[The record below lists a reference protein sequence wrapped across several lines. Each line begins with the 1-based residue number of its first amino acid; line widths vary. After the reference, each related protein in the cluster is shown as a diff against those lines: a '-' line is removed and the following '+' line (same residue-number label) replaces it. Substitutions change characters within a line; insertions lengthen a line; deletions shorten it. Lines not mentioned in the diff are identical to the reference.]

1 MGYKQTEELIA
12 DYLSELLSDNTDLE
26 NSDSEVTGPESTNNV
41 GNNKE
46 KSKHSSTNIN
56 DDTKSSKKK
65 QDVPP
70 VHKPEATLKPLQS
83 AAQPAINNNSEDAP
97 ICSHGSAKVE
107 ENSTAS
113 GQNNREVISNQTK
126 SDPSIPITS
135 DTPKAKAVAIDKEE
149 LPALAYEQHKQRLEK
164 MLMHVSTVEPNPLTK
179 IATTEVS
186 TPFKTEVNTESH
198 PPADDQ
204 QVEQTHADYQPL
216 STLSGEWLENGR
228 PNWAQGKFDILL
240 IEVNG
245 LQLAVPLIALGQIQA
260 MDENLTPLFG
270 QSDWFM
276 GLQQSPVGNIKTVNT
291 AKFIMPERY
300 KDEHDYKFVVS
311 INGLNWGLAVD
322 RIHQPIS
329 IDPDS
334 IRWRVNRSSRPWM
347 AGMVRD
353 HMCVLLDIP
362 SMGELLQKQDENH
375 Q

>member
-1 MGYKQTEELIA
+1 
-12 DYLSELLSDNTDLE
+12 
-26 NSDSEVTGPESTNNV
+26 
-41 GNNKE
+41 
-46 KSKHSSTNIN
+46 
-56 DDTKSSKKK
+56 
-65 QDVPP
+65 
-70 VHKPEATLKPLQS
+70 
-83 AAQPAINNNSEDAP
+83 
-97 ICSHGSAKVE
+97 
-107 ENSTAS
+107 
-113 GQNNREVISNQTK
+113 
-126 SDPSIPITS
+126 
-135 DTPKAKAVAIDKEE
+135 
-149 LPALAYEQHKQRLEK
+149 
-164 MLMHVSTVEPNPLTK
+164 
-179 IATTEVS
+179 
-186 TPFKTEVNTESH
+186 
-198 PPADDQ
+198 
-204 QVEQTHADYQPL
+204 
-216 STLSGEWLENGR
+216 
-228 PNWAQGKFDILL
+228 
-240 IEVNG
+240 
-245 LQLAVPLIALGQIQA
+245 